1 MNKSGIAWHFNRNYL
16 ELISLVQL
24 PNSSG
29 NYLCKNYLM
38 FYLFF
43 FSFFHPTIPFSE
55 QTARFLRGAQCEM
68 TGNEI
73 RTTPQPSHC
82 SSGEFGNDIRQRFI
96 LLNQTLIPD
105 VVSPVTP
112 ESFETQ
118 CFTIPWKPK
127 HFPLVRIIYREG
139 REFVWLFRFNTGR
152 TEHQLLF
159 RCSGRS
165 GNLSSVN
172 KVIWRTIYLLKMCM
186 LLWYKSA
193 TGTVLC

>member
-1 MNKSGIAWHFNRNYL
+1 MGGDEGWIKVELLDISTEVTWNWFHWFNC
-16 ELISLVQL
+16 LIPQAIMCVKIIWCSTL
-24 PNSSG
+24 
-29 NYLCKNYLM
+29 YY
-38 FYLFF
+38 F
-43 FSFFHPTIPFSE
+43 FSFFHPAIPFSE

-82 SSGEFGNDIRQRFI
+82 SSGEFGNGIRQRFI

-105 VVSPVTP
+105 IVSPVTQ
-112 ESFETQ
+112 ENFETW

-139 REFVWLFRFNTGR
+139 RGFVWFFRFNTGR

-159 RCSGRS
+159 RCSSKIRKSLLS
-165 GNLSSVN
+165 G
-172 KVIWRTIYLLKMCM
+172 
-186 LLWYKSA
+186 
-193 TGTVLC
+193 